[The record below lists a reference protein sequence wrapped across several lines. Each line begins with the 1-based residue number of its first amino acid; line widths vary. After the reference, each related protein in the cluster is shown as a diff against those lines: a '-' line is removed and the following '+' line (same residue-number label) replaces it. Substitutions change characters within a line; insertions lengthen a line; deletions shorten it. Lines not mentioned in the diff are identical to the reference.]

1 MIVVD
6 IDRASIDALGTG
18 PWPRETMARL
28 VEAVA
33 TGRHPDATPAWQL
46 QHYSGDLGQRPGASS
61 SALVMPSIAAMAWRS
76 KRRGAAL
83 AGWLVWI
90 LTLAFALSAGIGF
103 ASINISDTLTARASR
118 TAPAVT
124 AAQTALGDAMASR
137 DRECRGGVG
146 RYCRER
152 EQAVADRRQA
162 LDAAMQTVA
171 QAADPQAVAA
181 VKLVSWSPLARSC
194 RARTISACSGSPC
207 SACSRNSPA
216 S

>member
-1 MIVVD
+1 
-6 IDRASIDALGTG
+6 
-18 PWPRETMARL
+18 MARL
-28 VEAVA
+28 VEVVA

-124 AAQTALGDAMASR
+124 ALKRPSVTRWPRAIGNAEAVLAGTAGSASR
-137 DRECRGGVG
+137 RLSTGGRHWTPPCRPCAGGGPAGRGG
-146 RYCRER
+146 
-152 EQAVADRRQA
+152 RQA
-162 LDAAMQTVA
+162 RLMVTAGAI
-171 QAADPQAVAA
+171 
-181 VKLVSWSPLARSC
+181 SPSENDFSMLRLALLC
-194 RARTISACSGSPC
+194 LLP
-207 SACSRNSPA
+207 
-216 S
+216 